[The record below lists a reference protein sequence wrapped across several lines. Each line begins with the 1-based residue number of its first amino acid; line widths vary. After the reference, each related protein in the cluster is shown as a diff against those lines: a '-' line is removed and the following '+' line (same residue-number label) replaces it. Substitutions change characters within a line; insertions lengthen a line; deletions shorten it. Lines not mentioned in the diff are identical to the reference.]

1 MKGVIEMQMDNL
13 DKTIEAL
20 CDWIQRELKSDIGTE
35 KSIMPDMVKSLA
47 ELVSAREKIMSH
59 V

>member
-1 MKGVIEMQMDNL
+1 MQMDNL

-59 V
+59 F